1 MVKLEIIYY
10 GFLNFFFFF
19 KIMMSNILQFRDKF
33 DRKGSAIFIVIM
45 IYYSDGRNFYVTE
58 G

>member
-10 GFLNFFFFF
+10 GVLNFFFL

-45 IYYSDGRNFYVTE
+45 IYCSDGRNFYVTE

>member
-10 GFLNFFFFF
+10 DVLYFFFF

>member
-10 GFLNFFFFF
+10 GVLNFFFS

-33 DRKGSAIFIVIM
+33 DRKGNAIFIVIM

>member
-1 MVKLEIIYY
+1 
-10 GFLNFFFFF
+10 
-19 KIMMSNILQFRDKF
+19 MSNILQFRDKF

>member
-1 MVKLEIIYY
+1 
-10 GFLNFFFFF
+10 
-19 KIMMSNILQFRDKF
+19 MMSNILQFHDKF

>member
-10 GFLNFFFFF
+10 GVLNFFFFL

-33 DRKGSAIFIVIM
+33 DRKGSAISIVIM

>member
-10 GFLNFFFFF
+10 GVLYFFFF

>member
-10 GFLNFFFFF
+10 GVLYFFFF
-19 KIMMSNILQFRDKF
+19 KIMISNILQFRDKF